1 MSGQP
6 ACTQT
11 PLYQAHC
18 SKEQLLHG
26 AAAEAACL
34 NLRMRRMLTLGMLAM
49 KTLASEMPTMTA
61 SDTSAV
67 LWM

>member
-1 MSGQP
+1 
-6 ACTQT
+6 
-11 PLYQAHC
+11 
-18 SKEQLLHG
+18 
-26 AAAEAACL
+26 
-34 NLRMRRMLTLGMLAM
+34 MLTLGMLAM